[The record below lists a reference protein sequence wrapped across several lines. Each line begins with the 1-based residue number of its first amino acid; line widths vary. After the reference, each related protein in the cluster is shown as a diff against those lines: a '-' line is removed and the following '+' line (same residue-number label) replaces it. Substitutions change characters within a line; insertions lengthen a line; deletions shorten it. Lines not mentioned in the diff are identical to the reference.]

1 MVSLPF
7 YVVKVTDKLEEKD
20 NVKSEEKFFV
30 EE

>member
-20 NVKSEEKFFV
+20 NVKSEDKFFL
-30 EE
+30 

>member
-1 MVSLPF
+1 MVSLPS